1 MTVIDLLAEAAYAY
15 PTPSRSSDRHSEP
28 VSPNLVT
35 YVECLRTDSER
46 RAANRFHSS
55 SDIFSSLSR
64 RCGSPWLS
72 DSNRFVSSTRQVSQC
87 SMWRRTNNNSSLSQS
102 GSLCNS
108 MANAPFR
115 YGLRPVEFCC
125 SKCTFVSLGPKTA
138 IPETRCITQSPAS
151 RSFVGLE
158 TLPSTGHLLAHI
170 RLDH

>member
-108 MANAPFR
+108 MANAPFDM
-115 YGLRPVEFCC
+115 
-125 SKCTFVSLGPKTA
+125 VSVRSSSAVASVHSCHLDVKPRSRKSGTKTHFSGSF
-138 IPETRCITQSPAS
+138 TDW
-151 RSFVGLE
+151 RS
-158 TLPSTGHLLAHI
+158 
-170 RLDH
+170 